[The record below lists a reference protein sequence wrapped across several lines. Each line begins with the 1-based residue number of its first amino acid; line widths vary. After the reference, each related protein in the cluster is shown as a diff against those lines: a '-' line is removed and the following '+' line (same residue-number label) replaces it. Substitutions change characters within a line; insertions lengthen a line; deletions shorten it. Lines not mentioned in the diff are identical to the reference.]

1 MQRKVKDNL
10 AMVIRVM
17 EELRQLDPHC
27 GTNMVI
33 SFLKV
38 ATEPDISVGEVQ
50 KFLGMPPTSTA
61 RSLARLLPFH
71 KKGLKG
77 LDLIDSRPDVMDRR
91 VKRLHLTPKGERLWR
106 SMQHHMVA

>member
-1 MQRKVKDNL
+1 MERTIKGST
-10 AMVIRVM
+10 AMVVRVM

-38 ATEPDISVGEVQ
+38 ATEPDIRVGEVQ

-61 RSLARLLPFH
+61 RSLAKLLPIH
-71 KKGLKG
+71 KKGLAG
-77 LDLIDSRPDVMDRR
+77 LDLIDSRPDIMDKR
-91 VKRLHLTPKGERLWR
+91 VKRLHLTPKGERLWLKI
-106 SMQHHMVA
+106 QHHMVA